1 MTDMFY
7 LDLALAYAWLGS
19 HVLVLN
25 SFKVVCF
32 LLSSTL
38 LYIGIGRRRGTGL
51 TLNRV
56 M

>member
-19 HVLVLN
+19 HVLALN